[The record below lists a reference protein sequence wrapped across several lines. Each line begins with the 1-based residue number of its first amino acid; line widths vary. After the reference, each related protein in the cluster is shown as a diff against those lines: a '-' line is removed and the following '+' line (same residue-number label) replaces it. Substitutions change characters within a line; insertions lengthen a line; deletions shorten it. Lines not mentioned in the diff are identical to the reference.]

1 MNFTMHSFD
10 VLADPTRRRI
20 VEMLAV
26 RDRAAGEI
34 GRSFE
39 VTASAISQ
47 HLKVLRQAKLVRV
60 RTDGRRRIHSIN
72 PAGLDQIEAWV
83 AKTKRFWEKQLDALE
98 LALRNEHERERRKK

>member
-1 MNFTMHSFD
+1 MHSLEA
-10 VLADPTRRRI
+10 LADPTRRRI

-34 GRSFE
+34 GRAFD

-47 HLKVLRQAKLVRV
+47 HLKVLRRAKLVTV

-83 AKTKRFWEKQLDALE
+83 AKTKRFWEKQIDALE
-98 LALRNEHERERRKK
+98 LALRNEDQPRRGEE

>member
-1 MNFTMHSFD
+1 MHSLD
-10 VLADPTRRRI
+10 ALADPTRRRI

-47 HLKVLRQAKLVRV
+47 HLKVLRRAKLVTV
-60 RTDGRRRIHSIN
+60 RTEGRRRIHSIN

-83 AKTKRFWEKQLDALE
+83 TKTKRFWEKQLDALE
-98 LALRNEHERERRKK
+98 QALRDEDELKRAKK